1 MTKDFDG
8 KLHETLLD
16 GLAELSP
23 DTLIAVGADTAY
35 IYIGSLS
42 GFLQDVSLWDTYYKS
57 GRGLGSFARPKSYV
71 YTRLLGRKVRDVY
84 YRETP
89 GEPRLLVFITEGIEQ
104 GKTWLLSEYEQ
115 TRKSLETALR
125 KIEKETNNE
134 NQADII

>member
-1 MTKDFDG
+1 MTRPYKG
-8 KLHETLLD
+8 ERPRTLLD

-42 GFLQDVSLWDTYYKS
+42 GFLQDVPLWDKYYKS

-71 YTRLLGRKVRDVY
+71 YTRLLSRKVRDVY

-89 GEPRLLVFITEGIEQ
+89 GEPRLLVFLIEGIEQ
-104 GKTWLLSEYEQ
+104 GKTWLFSEYEQ

-134 NQADII
+134 NQADTV